1 MPIRHNKNTP
11 FWDIFTK
18 EEDMRKTKVLR
29 VKPFGWKRIAR
40 NVQRFGW
47 TAYDAEEETTT
58 TTETSYTGEIVGNK
72 VYITPHTKSSTK
84 VRVWLSFYRN
94 SDNFK
99 NLYAIKP
106 FELLYGIVFWIRR
119 ILGTLLP
126 IATVIMFIF
135 VMINQ
140 STPNPTEME
149 SMFLYYLLAL
159 GIWVLGMV
167 LEGIIA
173 RIANKILK
181 CK

>member
-1 MPIRHNKNTP
+1 
-11 FWDIFTK
+11 
-18 EEDMRKTKVLR
+18 MRKTKVLR

-47 TAYDAEEETTT
+47 TAYYAEEETTT

-149 SMFLYYLLAL
+149 SIFLYYLLAL

>member
-1 MPIRHNKNTP
+1 
-11 FWDIFTK
+11 
-18 EEDMRKTKVLR
+18 MRKTKVLR

-135 VMINQ
+135 VMINL

-149 SMFLYYLLAL
+149 SIFLYYLLAL

>member
-1 MPIRHNKNTP
+1 
-11 FWDIFTK
+11 
-18 EEDMRKTKVLR
+18 MRKTKVLR

-149 SMFLYYLLAL
+149 SIFLYYLLAL

-167 LEGIIA
+167 LEVIIA

>member
-1 MPIRHNKNTP
+1 M
-11 FWDIFTK
+11 
-18 EEDMRKTKVLR
+18 
-29 VKPFGWKRIAR
+29 
-40 NVQRFGW
+40 
-47 TAYDAEEETTT
+47 
-58 TTETSYTGEIVGNK
+58 
-72 VYITPHTKSSTK
+72 
-84 VRVWLSFYRN
+84 
-94 SDNFK
+94 
-99 NLYAIKP
+99 
-106 FELLYGIVFWIRR
+106 
-119 ILGTLLP
+119 P

-149 SMFLYYLLAL
+149 SIFLYYLLAL

>member
-1 MPIRHNKNTP
+1 
-11 FWDIFTK
+11 
-18 EEDMRKTKVLR
+18 MRKTKVLR

-47 TAYDAEEETTT
+47 TAYDAEQHTT
-58 TTETSYTGEIVGNK
+58 TTEETTYTGEVANNK

-140 STPNPTEME
+140 STPNPTELE
-149 SMFLYYLLAL
+149 GIFLCYLLAL
-159 GIWVLGMV
+159 GAWIVGLIMESV
-167 LEGIIA
+167 VS
-173 RIANKILK
+173 RIAGKILK
-181 CK
+181 RK